1 MWITLD
7 SKELSGFFIFRR
19 NLLVDWLY
27 EPVMHFY
34 VGRRKQTF
42 YEGANEVKKHEIL
55 INSTLQIPKRWEPM
69 HPKPPPLPL
78 RSPIPCTL

>member
-1 MWITLD
+1 MLKTLD

-19 NLLVDWLY
+19 NLSVDLLY
-27 EPVMHFY
+27 EPLMHFY

-78 RSPIPCTL
+78 RIPCTL